1 MGLVAA
7 TATLAA
13 FGGLSWWVSTEGSV
27 VGYIAAALFG
37 IMAVLGAIIV
47 YILIVFDDKTPS
59 VRVDA
64 GKNGSDGDLD
74 PGMVAAAMLVG
85 TSEQF
90 HDNESVDASDDYS
103 DDMADFD

>member
-7 TATLAA
+7 TATLAV
-13 FGGLSWWVSTEGSV
+13 FGGLSWWVSTEGST

-47 YILIVFDDKTPS
+47 YIMIVFEDKTPS
-59 VRVDA
+59 VKVDKGKSGSEGELDA
-64 GKNGSDGDLD
+64 GT
-74 PGMVAAAMLVG
+74 VAAAMLVG
-85 TSEQF
+85 TSNQF
-90 HDNESVDASDDYS
+90 HDDESVDASDDYS